1 MSNMKGSDDMPTD
14 FSDEDAP
21 AEEPDYALVAEARQ
35 PTPEAGASGGGDNL
49 YKAAEDPRN
58 DELLYI
64 DIVHVTVNCVDDDM
78 DWNVHDFQVSD
89 TTDKREFIYRVNM
102 AKLLVGDLTDESVR
116 QQADQLLRGLA
127 KQSPPR
133 AMGLWNPR
141 RSIIFVAYDF
151 GGLVVKMAAYL
162 AAHFQQDYPGIFWD
176 IAQIVFSGCP
186 HRSLDLPDME
196 SKVVHHCE
204 GDTRMTLLN
213 SASIG
218 YLARSALPTTD
229 MFLSS
234 KITLRVQIISLW
246 AAEKGERG
254 MVHQSMDCFTATLG
268 IPSEVV
274 IQEKRDNE
282 SLPVFPGL
290 VDRVKHSL
298 KSHVPDPNWIPV
310 KQTLL
315 ALSAPERPSQLNPL
329 HPVLSPS
336 CLDSEAHR
344 DWTKHIGSQ
353 ILYVHGVVDQ
363 ETHDMAD
370 MVFQAL
376 RAEFQA
382 TGDCSRFRAL
392 SFTFDSAYPLR
403 DSLHDM
409 VTSFLIQSMANS
421 ENSDPAREYHFLND
435 LFLMRCGWSAA
446 SCLSMFQVLR
456 GYVFNPT
463 TVLLLHDFDECDPAT
478 RAQFLDYYAEI
489 AERSE
494 SQVKIVVTS
503 RTPNAL
509 LSELQSWPKLDVDD
523 ITIQTTEKDGEEE
536 KEEECFSREAII
548 DRLTSS
554 CPLKQESD
562 RIRNHILE
570 GLASMDATDLRNM
583 LQLLEFHTGWPRD
596 PSKDSLS
603 RFISLLELVIPS
615 KKPGKVLDR
624 ILRSTAAENEAFS
637 WTLSWVLCGYRP
649 LTRREL
655 STAILSHRSNWQAGR
670 GDSGGG
676 LAPVSLSRWSMEATS
691 RHLESWL
698 RVLVDFSHDE
708 ITIRREISSLL
719 TVDTDTDKYLWNEVR
734 RTAHQTI
741 AEFCVAYLALP
752 GTLEFLSSVLEPYES
767 RVREQLQS
775 CTAASVVPPITPDG
789 QEIAFYAV
797 QALPYH
803 LRRCPASYSHSAAAF
818 QFLLAASNSESSAV
832 WAKAHWAM
840 SNPLSRTQYAPDSAL
855 PVLFGLDMA
864 SYEDLKDEHEVKRI
878 QCIVAAAGNGK
889 LDVVSAYFNK
899 IATPNITDS
908 ATILTASVQSGDEVT
923 ALRAA
928 RAMQGRPEWDQ
939 SKHLCPPFVLWAAC
953 WLNMPDL
960 VEMLLSNGMSPNVE
974 TDAAPPEPSP
984 ATSGRLGS
992 YTSPLYMVSILGHA
1006 AIARI
1011 LLARGARTDLLRAG
1025 RYGSFHAACHCGH
1038 SDMIREYI
1046 ARDRSLLSVLQPNTG
1061 LYVAASWGNIK
1072 VVETLLDLGAEVNG
1086 GQGGDDDE
1094 EPTWSP
1100 LAVACRWQ
1108 YPATVELLLRR
1119 GADVNCIGPYNCDT
1133 PLWFAACRN
1142 PSVEVVRVLLRH
1154 SADPSHKLL
1163 DPPLITEIAVAR
1175 GNSDVPLEICDLL
1188 IDNELPVDV
1197 NATNKSGETALMIAA
1212 EEGKLAL
1219 VSWLRKHGAD
1229 VDKVDNYN
1237 RCALQFAVSRGHIQV
1252 VEELLKS
1259 KPQLEVFTT
1268 WNSEPLLHEAF
1279 TYPDILKL
1287 LLAAGADPNVE
1298 DGYGMSLINRA
1309 VSARRLDVVEILI
1322 ENKADIDHKDSFG
1335 WAPISDA
1342 IAYMPEAPIVRLLAD
1357 SGAKL
1362 DFTLGGGNLVQLAI
1376 GEPLEIPQILLEFHK
1391 AIDINHRDNI
1401 GRTALHLA
1409 ARASSP
1415 SELRLLI
1422 KAGADVNAQ
1431 DSDGKT
1437 PLHVLAQCDNKGPF
1451 LSLLLEQPEIEV
1463 NSVAPSWGCPLHVA
1477 CRSIKV
1483 DNVRVLIEAGAD
1495 VEPDVALP
1503 SIVTSTPL
1511 MAALLPKSDAIRG
1524 RDSPTV
1530 DKIVRMLVFKG
1541 ASVQRTVRGSCFYTA
1556 LSAACYAAN
1565 VNTLN
1570 FLLDE
1575 GASTQLID
1583 PIFGRLPLHF
1593 AAANGIENF
1602 QAVFLAHR
1610 GDMMVADRE
1619 GKNCLHWA
1627 AQCGNTKTVDFI
1639 LSKLQQQDDTGR
1651 VLASYINRP
1660 DSDGWTPLCWAARP
1674 YADNWM
1680 EGMRSEEGDF
1690 AGVVRLLLRYKAD
1703 RAVRCRLG
1711 LAGANSFSEFTPL
1724 DLAQRCDADVE
1735 ILKLLKD
1742 GLEEEGIADSAGQQQ
1757 QRQHAE
1763 LEESPLISVR
1773 RWAAHSTICNFC
1785 LNPIFG
1791 LVYRCQTCVNFD
1803 VCTKCLPHR
1812 EIFHTGD
1819 TQGDGKEHVLL
1830 ERPER
1835 EEYLDPPL
1843 PLRGGGAEPPDGPA
1857 SAERPAEDSADPS
1870 GNDAGGDIGSL
1881 LDDSDEM
1888 DELAEL
1894 DDIEG

>member
-1 MSNMKGSDDMPTD
+1 MSDMEGSDDIPTD
-14 FSDEDAP
+14 FSDEDALEEHPEDAP
-21 AEEPDYALVAEARQ
+21 ADEARQ
-35 PTPEAGASGGGDNL
+35 LTPEAGASGGGGKQFGCLVTRSL
-49 YKAAEDPRN
+49 YQAPEDQRD
-58 DELLYI
+58 DELPYI
-64 DIVHVTVNCVDDDM
+64 DIVHVTVNCVEDDM
-78 DWNVHDFQVSD
+78 DLNVHDLQPSD
-89 TTDKREFIYRVNM
+89 TTDKRELIYRVDM
-102 AKLLVGDLTDESVR
+102 AKLLVGDLTDE
-116 QQADQLLRGLA
+116 A
-127 KQSPPR
+127 
-133 AMGLWNPR
+133 
-141 RSIIFVAYDF
+141 
-151 GGLVVKMAAYL
+151 
-162 AAHFQQDYPGIFWD
+162 
-176 IAQIVFSGCP
+176 
-186 HRSLDLPDME
+186 
-196 SKVVHHCE
+196 
-204 GDTRMTLLN
+204 
-213 SASIG
+213 
-218 YLARSALPTTD
+218 
-229 MFLSS
+229 
-234 KITLRVQIISLW
+234 
-246 AAEKGERG
+246 
-254 MVHQSMDCFTATLG
+254 SMDCFTATLG
-268 IPSEVV
+268 IPSEAI
-274 IQEKRDNE
+274 IQEQSYNE
-282 SLPVFPGL
+282 SGPGFPGL
-290 VDRVKHSL
+290 VDRVNYNL
-298 KSHVPDPNWIPV
+298 KNHDPDPNWIPV

-315 ALSAPERPSQLNPL
+315 ALSAPECPSRLDPL
-329 HPVLSPS
+329 HPVLPPS

-344 DWTKHIGSQ
+344 NWTKHIGSQ
-353 ILYVHGVVDQ
+353 ILYVHGAVDQ
-363 ETHDMAD
+363 ATHDMAD
-370 MVFQAL
+370 MVFQAF
-376 RAEFQA
+376 RAEIQA
-382 TGDCSRFRAL
+382 TGDYNRFRAL
-392 SFTFDSAYPLR
+392 SFTFDSTDPLR

-409 VTSFLIQSMANS
+409 VISFLTQSMV
-421 ENSDPAREYHFLND
+421 NSDDCDPVREYHSLND

-456 GYVFNPT
+456 ASVFDPT
-463 TVLLLHDFDECDPAT
+463 TVLLLHDFDECDSTT
-478 RAQFLDYYAEI
+478 RGQFLDYYAEM

-509 LSELQSWPKLDVDD
+509 LSKLRSWPKLNVDGL
-523 ITIQTTEKDGEEE
+523 TIKSTEKDGEEE
-536 KEEECFSREAII
+536 KKEERCSREAII

-562 RIRNHILE
+562 RIQNHILE
-570 GLASMDATDLRNM
+570 GLASMDAADLRNM
-583 LQLLEFHTGWPRD
+583 LQLLELHTGWPRD
-596 PSKDSLS
+596 PSLDSLS
-603 RFISLLELVIPS
+603 RFISLLELVTPS
-615 KKPGKVLDR
+615 EKPERVLDR

-637 WTLSWVLCGYRP
+637 WTLSWVIYGYRP

-655 STAILSHRSNWQAGR
+655 STAILSHQSNCQTGR

-676 LAPVSLSRWSMEATS
+676 LAPASLSRGSMEATS

-698 RVLVDFSHDE
+698 RVLVDFSHDK

-719 TVDTDTDKYLWNEVR
+719 TVDTDTNKYLWNEIK

-741 AEFCVAYLALP
+741 AEFCATYLALP
-752 GTLEFLSSVLEPYES
+752 GTLEFLGSVLEPYES

-775 CTAASVVPPITPDG
+775 RTAASVVPPITPDG

-797 QALPYH
+797 QGLPYH
-803 LRRCPASYSHSAAAF
+803 LQQCPDSYNHSDAAF
-818 QFLLAASNSESSAV
+818 QFLLAPSSSESSAL
-832 WAKAHWAM
+832 WAKAYWAM

-855 PVLFGLDMA
+855 PVLFGLGMA
-864 SYEDLKDEHEVKRI
+864 SYEDLKDENEVKRA

-889 LDVVSAYFNK
+889 LDVVSTYFDE
-899 IATPNITDS
+899 ITTPNITDS
-908 ATILTASVQSGDEVT
+908 ATILTASVQARDKVT
-923 ALRAA
+923 ARRAA
-928 RAMQGRPEWDQ
+928 RAMQGHPEWDQ

-974 TDAAPPEPSP
+974 TDAPPPEPSLV
-984 ATSGRLGS
+984 TSGRLGS

-1006 AIARI
+1006 KIARI
-1011 LLARGARTDLLRAG
+1011 LLARGARTDILRAG
-1025 RYGSFHAACHCGH
+1025 QYGSFHAACHDGH
-1038 SDMIREYI
+1038 SKVIREYVSS
-1046 ARDRSLLSVLQPNTG
+1046 DDNLLSVRQPNTG

-1072 VVETLLDLGAEVNG
+1072 AVEALLDLGAEVDG
-1086 GQGGDDDE
+1086 AQGGPDNE
-1094 EPTWSP
+1094 QPTWSP
-1100 LAVACRWQ
+1100 LVIACRWQ

-1119 GADVNCIGPYNCDT
+1119 GADANCIGPYNCDT
-1133 PLWFAACRN
+1133 PLWFAAYRD
-1142 PSVEVVRVLLRH
+1142 PSVEVVRVLLKH
-1154 SADPSHKLL
+1154 SADPNHKLL
-1163 DPPLITEIAVAR
+1163 DPPLITEIAMAR
-1175 GNSDVPLEICDLL
+1175 GNIDVLLEICDLL
-1188 IDNELPVDV
+1188 LNNELPIDV
-1197 NATNKSGETALMIAA
+1197 NATRGNGETALMMAA
-1212 EEGKLAL
+1212 QAGKLAL

-1229 VDKVDNYN
+1229 VDKVDDYN
-1237 RCALQFAVSRGHIQV
+1237 RCALQFAVSSGHIQV

-1268 WNSEPLLHEAF
+1268 WNGQPLLHEAL
-1279 TYPDILKL
+1279 THPDILKL

-1298 DGYGMSLINRA
+1298 DGNGMSLINRA
-1309 VSARRLDVVEILI
+1309 ITARRLDIVEILI
-1322 ENKADIDHKDSFG
+1322 ENKADIDHKDNLG

-1342 IAYMPEAPIVRLLAD
+1342 VGYVPEAPIVRLLAD

-1362 DFTLGGGNLVQLAI
+1362 DVTVGNQNLVHQAI
-1376 GEPLEIPQILLEFHK
+1376 GGSLEILQILLEFHK
-1391 AIDINHRDNI
+1391 AIDINHRDGI
-1401 GRTALHLA
+1401 GQTALHLA
-1409 ARASSP
+1409 AQESNP

-1437 PLHVLAQCDNKGPF
+1437 PLHVLAQYDNKGPF
-1451 LSLLLEQPEIEV
+1451 LSLLLAQPDIEV
-1463 NSVAPSWGCPLHVA
+1463 NSVAPRWGCPLHVA

-1503 SIVTSTPL
+1503 SIATSTPL
-1511 MAALLPKSDAIRG
+1511 MAALLPKSDAVRG

-1541 ASVQRTVRGSCFYTA
+1541 ASVQRTVRGSRFYTA

-1565 VNTLN
+1565 VNTIN

-1610 GDMMVADRE
+1610 GDMMVVDRE
-1619 GKNCLHWA
+1619 EKNCLHWA

-1674 YADNWM
+1674 SAGSWI
-1680 EGMRSEEGDF
+1680 EGMRSEEQDF

-1703 RAVRCRLG
+1703 RAVRCRLS
-1711 LAGANSFSEFTPL
+1711 LADANSFIEFTPL

-1735 ILKLLKD
+1735 IIKLLKD
-1742 GLEEEGIADSAGQQQ
+1742 GLEEDSIADSDSQQQ
-1757 QRQHAE
+1757 QQQHAE
-1763 LEESPLISVR
+1763 LEESPLTSVR
-1773 RWAAHSTICNFC
+1773 RWAAHNTTCDFC

-1791 LVYRCQTCVNFD
+1791 LVYRCQTCVDFD
-1803 VCTKCLPHR
+1803 VCSKCLPRR
-1812 EIFHTGD
+1812 ETFHTGD

-1830 ERPER
+1830 EEPEW
-1835 EEYLDPPL
+1835 EEYIDPPL
-1843 PLRGGGAEPPDGPA
+1843 PLQGGEAEPPDGPA
-1857 SAERPAEDSADPS
+1857 SAERPAEDSADLS
-1870 GNDAGGDIGSL
+1870 GNDAGGNIGPL